1 MSVFKRSIFGL
12 AIYLGAILVLAQF
25 DYSDSPIIDFAKY
38 FYLIVMIAIPATIFF
53 PMASKVNVFF
63 PIVIWG
69 SVYFVALQTL
79 DRIESAPNTT
89 FPIILLEFILLIIG
103 VWMAYQLADG
113 IGHAES
119 IMDAMS
125 LSAFPNRT
133 QNIGEA
139 TERIK
144 IEITRSRRYHRPLG
158 LLVFQVNLLNHEPIQ
173 KMISNVQNDIWN
185 RFSFARIGQVIDEHI
200 RQTDMVFHDR
210 YNRFIILCPET
221 NHEVSQVLAER
232 IGNIILEK
240 TGMHVIWGFS
250 TFPDDALNFDDL
262 VENAVSQLLSEKQEV
277 VGK

>member
-38 FYLIVMIAIPATIFF
+38 FYLIVLIAIPATIFF
-53 PMASKVNVFF
+53 PMATKVNVVF

-79 DRIESAPNTT
+79 DRTASAPNTT
-89 FPIILLEFILLIIG
+89 FPIILLEFILLVIG

-133 QNIGEA
+133 QNINEA

-158 LLVFQVNLLNHEPIQ
+158 LLVFQVSLLNHEPLK
-173 KMISNVQNDIWN
+173 KMISNIQNDIWN

-232 IGNIILEK
+232 IGKIILEK
-240 TGMHVIWGFS
+240 TEMNVIWGFS

-262 VENAVSQLLSEKQEV
+262 VENAVSKLLYERQEV
-277 VGK
+277 VKE

>member
-53 PMASKVNVFF
+53 PMASKVNVVF

-79 DRIESAPNTT
+79 DRMESAPNTT
-89 FPIILLEFILLIIG
+89 FPIILLEFILLVIG
-103 VWMAYQLADG
+103 VWMAFQLADG

-210 YNRFIILCPET
+210 FNRFIILCPET

-240 TGMHVIWGFS
+240 TGMNVIWGFS

-262 VENAVSQLLSEKQEV
+262 VENAVSQLLSEKQEAV
-277 VGK
+277 RK

>member
-53 PMASKVNVFF
+53 PMASKVNVIF

-79 DRIESAPNTT
+79 DRTESAPNTT
-89 FPIILLEFILLIIG
+89 FPIILLEFILLVIG

-133 QNIGEA
+133 QNIGQA

-158 LLVFQVNLLNHEPIQ
+158 LLVFQVSLLDHEPLQ
-173 KMISNVQNDIWN
+173 KMISNVQHDIWN

-221 NHEVSQVLAER
+221 NHDVSQVLAER

-240 TGMHVIWGFS
+240 TGMKVIWGFS

-262 VENAVSQLLSEKQEV
+262 VENAVSKLLHERQEAI
-277 VGK
+277 KP

>member
-1 MSVFKRSIFGL
+1 MSALKRSIFGL
-12 AIYLGAILVLAQF
+12 AIYFGAILVLAQF

-38 FYLIVMIAIPATIFF
+38 FYFIVMIAIPATIFF
-53 PMASKVNVFF
+53 PLASKINVIF
-63 PIVIWG
+63 PIIIWG
-69 SVYFVALQTL
+69 SIYFVVLQTL
-79 DRIESAPNTT
+79 DRTESAPNTT
-89 FPIILLEFILLIIG
+89 FPIILLEFVLLIIG
-103 VWMAYQLADG
+103 VWMAFQLADG

-133 QNIGEA
+133 QNINEA

-158 LLVFQVNLLNHEPIQ
+158 LLVFQVSLLKTVPLK

-221 NHEVSQVLAER
+221 NQEVSQVLAER
-232 IGNIILEK
+232 IGKIILEK
-240 TGMHVIWGFS
+240 TEMNVVWGFS

-262 VENAVSQLLSEKQEV
+262 VESAISRLQTSL
-277 VGK
+277 

>member
-1 MSVFKRSIFGL
+1 MSALKRSIFGL

-38 FYLIVMIAIPATIFF
+38 FYFIVMIAIPTTIFF
-53 PMASKVNVFF
+53 PLASKINVVF

-69 SVYFVALQTL
+69 SVYFVVLQTL
-79 DRIESAPNTT
+79 DRTESAPNST

-103 VWMAYQLADG
+103 VWMAFQLADG

-158 LLVFQVNLLNHEPIQ
+158 LLVFQVSLLDHEPLK
-173 KMISNVQNDIWN
+173 KMISNVQNDIWH

-232 IGNIILEK
+232 IGAIILEK
-240 TGMHVIWGFS
+240 TGMKVIWGFA

-262 VENAVSQLLSEKQEV
+262 VENAVSQLLVDRK
-277 VGK
+277 

>member
-1 MSVFKRSIFGL
+1 MSALKRSIFGL

-38 FYLIVMIAIPATIFF
+38 FYFIVMIAIPATIFF
-53 PMASKVNVFF
+53 PLASKVNVIF

-69 SVYFVALQTL
+69 SVYFAVLQTL
-79 DRIESAPNTT
+79 DRTESAPNST

-103 VWMAYQLADG
+103 VWMAFQLADG

-158 LLVFQVNLLNHEPIQ
+158 LLVFQITLLDHEPIK

-232 IGNIILEK
+232 IGNIVMEK
-240 TGMHVIWGFS
+240 TGMKVIWGFA

-262 VENAVSQLLSEKQEV
+262 VENAVSQLLHEKQEV
-277 VGK
+277 VRE